1 MWSCL
6 WLAGTVLSVAAALD
20 RGSERP
26 DDPLPS
32 PQGYHRL
39 RHAGC
44 TYTFLLPE
52 LDSDCGGAGSGED
65 AEARHGVQRDAPPL
79 DGDASLQRL
88 QLLETA
94 VGNVTRWLHKIEFFI
109 QQNMP
114 KELVKLNRNSNKNLS
129 VEEAG
134 DVGSMLFA
142 YSHEQNQWIANIE
155 MQLVN
160 QTSKLEMKVLENAL
174 SMNKLERQVLMQ
186 KQAIEHLHEKN
197 SVLEGRLTAMQDSHE
212 MKLQMIVQEKRQLQ
226 KVVEDQA
233 VVVSQVERHLE
244 EAERN
249 SSLLQQQQQEMMH
262 TLQSVLNMLTH
273 AAVNQQSAND
283 EVKTEFQDCA
293 DLHHLGKTNSGI
305 YSVSVRN
312 MSEPFVKVYCDMETD
327 GGGWTVF
334 QRRKDG
340 SLDFHR
346 TWKEYKLGFGD
357 PVGEHWL
364 GNEVVHQLTSH
375 KSYVLRVGLRD
386 WEGHEAFS
394 LYNSFAVES
403 EAHNFRDIHSHA
415 LPATAAKCFANKKPG
430 YCINMYEGDI
440 PRCCCRIAAC
450 TNGSWWFDACG
461 PSNLNGAYYGG
472 GQYRG
477 RINGV
482 KWHYWRGV
490 NYSLRETVMMIRP
503 KDF

>member
-94 VGNVTRWLHKIEFFI
+94 VGNVTRWLHKLETRVQENAGKAGF
-109 QQNMP
+109 
-114 KELVKLNRNSNKNLS
+114 LHNLS

-403 EAHNFRDIHSHA
+403 EAHNFRLHA
-415 LPATAAKCFANKKPG
+415 RGYSGTAGKFSSLGMGNPEFSTRDVDNDACACKCSQMSSG
-430 YCINMYEGDI
+430 G
-440 PRCCCRIAAC
+440 
-450 TNGSWWFDACG
+450 WWFDACG